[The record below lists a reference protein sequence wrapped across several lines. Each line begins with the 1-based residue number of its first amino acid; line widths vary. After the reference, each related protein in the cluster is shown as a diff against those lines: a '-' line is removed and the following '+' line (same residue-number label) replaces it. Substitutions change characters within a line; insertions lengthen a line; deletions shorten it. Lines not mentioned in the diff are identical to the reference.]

1 MKAVL
6 FKEFGPPQNL
16 YLGEWDT
23 PQPAVDEILVK
34 VKATALNRADTMQRR
49 GHYPPPKGESPIL
62 GLEFAGEVA
71 ALGKGVDNW
80 TIGDQVCGLLGG
92 GGYAE
97 YAVIHKELAMPIP
110 KGLSFAEAAAIPE
123 VFLTAYQALVWIANL
138 QKKERILIHAG
149 ASGVGT
155 AALQIAQSIGAIPYV
170 TASAAKHDTC
180 LQLGA
185 VQAIDYKNENFET
198 AIKDATNG
206 LGVDVV
212 LDFIAAP
219 YFQKNLNSLSV
230 DGRLVILALMG
241 GFQTDTVNLLPFL
254 AKRIQVTGST
264 LRNRSLDYK
273 IRLSK
278 DLQTFAW
285 EKFATKEF
293 RPIIDAVYDW
303 KEVVLAHTRM
313 ENNENIGK
321 IVLTVG

>member
-1 MKAVL
+1 MKVVL

-138 QKKERILIHAG
+138 QKKERIYG
-149 ASGVGT
+149 CFT
-155 AALQIAQSIGAIPYV
+155 DCSISWSDPLC
-170 TASAAKHDTC
+170 DC
-180 LQLGA
+180 LCC
-185 VQAIDYKNENFET
+185 
-198 AIKDATNG
+198 
-206 LGVDVV
+206 
-212 LDFIAAP
+212 
-219 YFQKNLNSLSV
+219 
-230 DGRLVILALMG
+230 
-241 GFQTDTVNLLPFL
+241 QT
-254 AKRIQVTGST
+254 
-264 LRNRSLDYK
+264 
-273 IRLSK
+273 
-278 DLQTFAW
+278 
-285 EKFATKEF
+285 
-293 RPIIDAVYDW
+293 
-303 KEVVLAHTRM
+303 
-313 ENNENIGK
+313 
-321 IVLTVG
+321 